1 MPRELDLDAIAL
13 EMKEAQDSVQ
23 QIKPFSER
31 VQNFDLASAYE
42 AANQIHRTSIAEGAH
57 PVGRKIGFTNPD
69 LWPIYGVYEPIWAY
83 VYDTTV
89 VHLQGLHTKCSIE
102 KFSEPKIEPEII
114 FHFCSDLSAQANL
127 SDVLNAIDW
136 VAHGFEIVQSHFPN
150 WKFQAADTVADSG
163 LHGTLLVGPSIPLHE
178 LGRNPLKALE
188 SLTIELSCEGTHV
201 ETGVGANVLGSPIN
215 AITHLLSV
223 LDNQLDHEPLK
234 AGELVSTGTITTAHS
249 IHVGQTW
256 KSKVKG
262 AALAGLT
269 AEFAP

>member
-1 MPRELDLDAIAL
+1 MPRKFDLDAIVL

-23 QIKPFSER
+23 QIKPFTER
-31 VQNFDLASAYE
+31 VQGFDLASAYE
-42 AANQIHRTSIAEGAH
+42 VADLIHRTRITEGAQ

-69 LWPIYGVYEPIWAY
+69 MWSIYGVFEPIWAY

-89 VHLQGLHTKCSIE
+89 VHLQGLHAKCSIE

-127 SDVLNAIDW
+127 SDVMNAIDW
-136 VAHGFEIVQSHFPN
+136 VAQGFEIVQSHFPD
-150 WKFQAADTVADSG
+150 WIFQAADTVADSG

-178 LGRNPLKALE
+178 LGSNPVKALE
-188 SLTIELSCEGTHV
+188 SLTIELFCEDTLV
-201 ETGVGANVLGSPIN
+201 ETGVGANVLGSPIT
-215 AITHLLSV
+215 AIVHLLSV
-223 LDNQLDHEPLK
+223 LGNQPDHAPLK
-234 AGELVSTGTITTAHS
+234 AGEIVSTGTITTAHS

-262 AALAGLT
+262 VALAGLK
-269 AEFAP
+269 AEFIP